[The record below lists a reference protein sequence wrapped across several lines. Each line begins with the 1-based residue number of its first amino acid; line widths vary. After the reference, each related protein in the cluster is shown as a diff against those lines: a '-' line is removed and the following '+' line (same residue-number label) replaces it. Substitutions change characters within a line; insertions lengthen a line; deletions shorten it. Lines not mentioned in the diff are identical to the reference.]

1 MPIPMPKLDDR
12 RFQDIVDQA
21 KRLIPQYTPEWT
33 DHNVSDP
40 GVTLIELF
48 AMMTDMLL
56 YRVNQIPYKVQL
68 QFLELLGMRLAPPRP
83 AHAPVTFY
91 LSAAQPTVME
101 IPRETEVATMRT
113 ETSDSIVFTT
123 EQDLLI
129 RPAELSGIYSRG
141 AARDADWLTHDLR
154 SLNLSNRPVS
164 IFPLKPAVGDA
175 FYLSFDSD
183 LSRHVIALDFACEEA
198 SGAGID
204 PHNPPFD
211 WQVWQGNLT
220 RWVNC
225 ELDYDGTGGF
235 NQSGEMVLHV
245 PTMLRDELQG
255 VQGYWLRCR
264 LNNRQAAEE
273 GSYRD
278 APKITGVQVESR
290 GATVGAR
297 QAITIFNEELGVS
310 NGSAGQRFQLA
321 ETPVLARD
329 SELDYL
335 TVTDAHTGETLQWS
349 EVEDFGASG
358 PDDRHYTLDSDG
370 LLQLGPAVL
379 QPDGSIYRFGAVPS
393 HGALLRFSRYQYGG
407 GVQGNLPRG
416 ALSVLKSSIP
426 YVARVENRA
435 PASGGLDQQSLE
447 DAVVRAPELL
457 RLHTR
462 AVTADDYAYLAG
474 QIPGVAR
481 AFCLAPA
488 EQPGSDNEPRPGNV
502 NILVLPQVDEPAGEL
517 SVEQLAPA
525 AELRAQVAAYLMER
539 SLVTVRI
546 DVRAPVYTFVSV
558 QVRLRIAARTTA
570 AEQAEL
576 QKRTEAA
583 LYAYL
588 NPYTGGPEGNGWP
601 FGRALHISE
610 VYGVLQ
616 RLPLVEFV
624 EEVQLI
630 VREPGRTTAGRP
642 VLSRLE
648 LAPAAVICSYQHRV
662 TIVS

>member
-21 KRLIPQYTPEWT
+21 KRQIAHYTPEWT

-56 YRVNQIPYKVQL
+56 YRVNQVPHKVQL
-68 QFLELLGMRLAPPRP
+68 HFLEMLGMRLAPPRP
-83 AHAPVTFY
+83 ARAPVTFY
-91 LSAAQPTVME
+91 LSAAQPIVQE

-113 ETSDSIVFTT
+113 ETSDSVIFTT
-123 EQDLLI
+123 EQELFI
-129 RPAELSGIYSRG
+129 RPAELSGAFTRG
-141 AARDADWLTHDLR
+141 AARGANWVTHDLR
-154 SLNLSNRPVS
+154 TLNLANQTLP
-164 IFPLKPAVGDA
+164 IFPLRPAVGDA

-183 LSRHVIALDFACEEA
+183 LSRHVIALDFGCEEA
-198 SGAGID
+198 GGAGID

-211 WQVWQGNLT
+211 WQVWQGNTT
-220 RWVNC
+220 RWVTC
-225 ELDYDGTGGF
+225 EMDYDGTGGF
-235 NQSGEMVLHV
+235 NRSGEIVLHLPAMV
-245 PTMLRDELQG
+245 RDDLQG

-264 LNNRQAAEE
+264 LNEMQSAED

-278 APKITGVQVESR
+278 SPKITRLLVESR

-297 QAITIFNEELGVS
+297 QAITVMNEEIGLS
-310 NGSAGQRFQLA
+310 DGSAGQRFQLA

-329 SELDYL
+329 PELDHL
-335 TVTDAHTGETLQWS
+335 IVIDAHTGDEQIWH
-349 EVEDFGASG
+349 EVSDFGASG
-358 PDDRHYTLDSDG
+358 PDDCHYTLDSDG
-370 LLQLGPAVL
+370 VLQLGPAVL

-393 HGALLRFSRYQYGG
+393 HHAKLRFSRYQYGG
-407 GVQGNLPRG
+407 GMRGNLPRG
-416 ALSVLKSSIP
+416 ALSVLKTSIP
-426 YVARVENRA
+426 YVARVENRQA
-435 PASGGLDQQSLE
+435 ADGGLDRQSLD
-447 DAVVRAPELL
+447 DAIVRAPELL
-457 RLHTR
+457 RLRTR
-462 AVTADDYAYLAG
+462 AVTADDYAFLAQ
-474 QIPGVAR
+474 QINGIAR

-488 EQPGSDNEPRPGNV
+488 EQPGGENEPRPGNV
-502 NILVLPQVDEPAGEL
+502 SVLILPAVTEPAGEI

-525 AELRAQVAAYLMER
+525 AEIRAQVAAYLSER
-539 SLVTVRI
+539 SLVTARI

-558 QVRLRIAARTTA
+558 QVRLRVAARTSQ
-570 AEQAEL
+570 AEQLDL

-588 NPYTGGPEGNGWP
+588 NPYVGGPAGNGWP

-624 EEVQLI
+624 EEVQI
-630 VREPGRTTAGRP
+630 NVREPGRSSAVQP

-648 LAPAAVICSYQHRV
+648 IAPAAVVCSYQHRV
-662 TIVS
+662 TIIS